1 MKKRQLKSLTNW
13 QDYEKELL
21 RDGSFIKATQ
31 EVEIEY
37 TLAQSII
44 ELRKRKKLSQSE
56 LAKKVGTKQPVIS
69 RIETASVKPS
79 IALLERIAQALG
91 AKLEIKFTS

>member
-1 MKKRQLKSLTNW
+1 MKKRKLKELTKW

-21 RDGSFIKATQ
+21 KDGSFIKAAE

-37 TLAQSII
+37 MLAKNII
-44 ELRKRKKLSQSE
+44 ELRKKRNLSQAE

-69 RIETASVKPS
+69 RLETASVKPS

-91 AKLEIKFTS
+91 AKLEIKFIS